1 MVLQNMK
8 TVTKIFLLFLLAN
21 SINCFSQSKID
32 RSKKDLT
39 SPSRTDNNNKDNE
52 RDSNSSSHVSFDNEF
67 RNILFQGFMYLTY
80 YSIIGNFDAENH
92 LHNNLSNYPYDGNLS
107 GNFENSVPVSPPIN
121 YLRIDLENQ
130 LLLSQN
136 NLYGNHLKVKIRPYQ
151 YFYIQTD
158 LHTLIEYNRAEKNYT
173 NLSLLNINIGYDR
186 IRFDRF
192 NLGWTLGINYIG
204 NDIKKAG
211 FSYGLN
217 TDVFISKPYSLYSS
231 VKWSSINNAPVN
243 EFELKCRYHKKNF
256 FLAVGYEHLKIGLP
270 TYDFLSIGGGLYL
283 F

>member
-1 MVLQNMK
+1 MK
-8 TVTKIFLLFLLAN
+8 TVIKIILLFFLAN
-21 SINCFSQSKID
+21 SSNCFSQSKID

-39 SPSRTDNNNKDNE
+39 SPPISSYDNNDND
-52 RDSNSSSHVSFDNEF
+52 RDSDSSSHVSLYNDS
-67 RNILFQGFMYLTY
+67 RNILFQGFIYLTY
-80 YSIIGNFDAENH
+80 YSIIGNYEIENH
-92 LHNNLSNYPYDGNLS
+92 LHNNLSNYPYDSNLS
-107 GNFENSVPVSPPIN
+107 GNFENSNSVSPTVN
-121 YLRIDLENQ
+121 YLRLDLEDQ
-130 LLLSQN
+130 FLLSHN

-158 LHTLIEYNRAEKNYT
+158 LYTIIEYNKSEKNYA
-173 NLSLLNINIGYDR
+173 NLSLLNFNICYDR

-192 NLGWTLGINYIG
+192 NLGWSLGLNYIA

-217 TDVFISKPYSLYSS
+217 TDVFISKPYSLYGS
-231 VKWSSINNAPVN
+231 VKWSSINNVPVN
-243 EFELKCRYHKKNF
+243 EFELKCKYHKDNY
-256 FLAVGYEHLKIGLP
+256 FLAVGYEHLKIGSP